1 MVVTCGLWLVACGL
15 VGCWLALVVVV
26 WRQGQEARDRGEGG
40 VGRESEGR
48 GSGTG
53 GQGAGQQGGEW
64 GSIWGGEKD
73 LSSEALCLMLYLLYP
88 LVPYPQ

>member
-1 MVVTCGLWLVACGL
+1 MVVTCGLWLVVCG
-15 VGCWLALVVVV
+15 LVVVV

-53 GQGAGQQGGEW
+53 GQGAGQQGAGGRVGEYLGRGK
-64 GSIWGGEKD
+64 GSI
-73 LSSEALCLMLYLLYP
+73 L
-88 LVPYPQ
+88 

>member
-1 MVVTCGLWLVACGL
+1 MVVTCGLWLVVCGL

-53 GQGAGQQGGEW
+53 GQGAGQQGAGGRVGE
-64 GSIWGGEKD
+64 
-73 LSSEALCLMLYLLYP
+73 YLGRVKGFIL
-88 LVPYPQ
+88 